1 MTGERGSVTFWVL
14 GLTVAILGFGGI
26 ALDFWRAIAV
36 QREIAAIADAATVAA
51 ASGIDEAHY
60 RATGELVL
68 SPERAVRLGEISVA
82 SQSADLDSVELSIS
96 PDGSEVSIEVVA
108 RVEGIFIGMFTG
120 DGGWLDVR
128 VTSSASPVLIP

>member
-51 ASGIDEAHY
+51 AS
-60 RATGELVL
+60 ATHTEPAPTHR
-68 SPERAVRLGEISVA
+68 SSRRQTA
-82 SQSADLDSVELSIS
+82 S
-96 PDGSEVSIEVVA
+96 G
-108 RVEGIFIGMFTG
+108 
-120 DGGWLDVR
+120 
-128 VTSSASPVLIP
+128 